1 MIVTASSRLVHF
13 DEDCS
18 PPPFKLARDSRSR
31 SRPKPQPVR
40 ETLSFKLTTT
50 TNVGAIRGSPSDS
63 IIYIYPLRI
72 SQATFMLSDMV
83 INLHFL
89 EGGGVP
95 LLCDHFS
102 KIP

>member
-50 TNVGAIRGSPSDS
+50 TNVGAIRGPPSDS
-63 IIYIYPLRI
+63 IIYIPFTHKSSDVYVKRHGYKL
-72 SQATFMLSDMV
+72 ALFGGWGGTFV
-83 INLHFL
+83 
-89 EGGGVP
+89 V
-95 LLCDHFS
+95 
-102 KIP
+102 